1 MLVFTD
7 GSSERFEGLGYV
19 GGYGV
24 FSTLP
29 VSLSAPVPLHMKQTI
44 NAAELLA
51 ALQALRLHADEP
63 KIAICTD
70 SEYVLKGAQGAAR
83 RWQARGW
90 VGSAGPVSNIPLW
103 KELLQLLDST
113 FQDILWVKVPS
124 HVNVEGNEQADTL
137 ANNGRLSNPLYPAR
151 KTPRVQAAGQ
161 RAKRARQVA
170 ARSPPPR
177 GVSPPRP
184 IVLNFE
190 QCIASPGPREETP
203 DVPSDQGHESDVWL
217 QLGLV
222 EMPDSPRS
230 EESTH
235 SHLSSV
241 PTVTNHSE
249 GPGTPTTP
257 FCDRIPHTRGGRRSP
272 STSCSEHG
280 STETQTPPPAPDTA
294 YNGDGNRSPSTSCS
308 ERGFS

>member
-1 MLVFTD
+1 M
-7 GSSERFEGLGYV
+7 
-19 GGYGV
+19 
-24 FSTLP
+24 
-29 VSLSAPVPLHMKQTI
+29 
-44 NAAELLA
+44 
-51 ALQALRLHADEP
+51 
-63 KIAICTD
+63 
-70 SEYVLKGAQGAAR
+70 
-83 RWQARGW
+83 
-90 VGSAGPVSNIPLW
+90 
-103 KELLQLLDST
+103 
-113 FQDILWVKVPS
+113 
-124 HVNVEGNEQADTL
+124 EGNEQADTL

-170 ARSPPPR
+170 ARSPPPQ

-257 FCDRIPHTRGGRRSP
+257 FCDRITHTRGGGGAALQRPAASTDPQRPKPPHRRLTP
-272 STSCSEHG
+272 HTTGTGIGAPRPHAVNGVFPRALCFWVVVTLGTILGFVHCDALFDMTGALCVWRWHTKVICYAIRLGSCRLLPVCTRFQEAACPMLVYISGCVLTTGCSIAVDCGQHLEHWLELPG
-280 STETQTPPPAPDTA
+280 
-294 YNGDGNRSPSTSCS
+294 
-308 ERGFS
+308 RGHPQA

>member
-1 MLVFTD
+1 M
-7 GSSERFEGLGYV
+7 
-19 GGYGV
+19 
-24 FSTLP
+24 
-29 VSLSAPVPLHMKQTI
+29 
-44 NAAELLA
+44 
-51 ALQALRLHADEP
+51 
-63 KIAICTD
+63 
-70 SEYVLKGAQGAAR
+70 
-83 RWQARGW
+83 
-90 VGSAGPVSNIPLW
+90 GSAGPVSNIPLW

-137 ANNGRLSNPLYPAR
+137 ANNGRLNNPLYPAR

-241 PTVTNHSE
+241 PTVTNHLE

-257 FCDRIPHTRGGRRSP
+257 FCDRITHTRGGRRSP